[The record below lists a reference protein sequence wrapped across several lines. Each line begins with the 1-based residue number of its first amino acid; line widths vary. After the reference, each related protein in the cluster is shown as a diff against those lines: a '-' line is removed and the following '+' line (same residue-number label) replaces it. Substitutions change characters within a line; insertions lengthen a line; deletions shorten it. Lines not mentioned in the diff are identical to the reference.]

1 MRAYLNTKLD
11 LHDATEFLG
20 APSSGFSGGC
30 TTPQYAPDME
40 IEPKHA
46 VLELD
51 VDVPGETLKAKVTH
65 TVEARTDGR
74 SELKL
79 NGVAFRDLIVFDA
92 DGGAG
97 VSHSYDG
104 QHIIIRWAKPFAAGE
119 RRRVTVAYTVHKP
132 TAGLYFSNPDKAY
145 PRRPVWAATDHET
158 ERARHW
164 FATID
169 LPECHPTLE
178 FTIRHDAK
186 HTALA
191 NGSYVSSTD
200 LKGGRR
206 ETKWK
211 LDQPCPSYITCWAV
225 GDFIEFDDG
234 VQDGIPCKYYTT
246 REHQPADLQRAFG
259 KTKPMLAWMQKKL
272 GLKFPYPKYFQFC
285 LMGIGGAMENISL
298 VSWEDQFVL
307 DETMAKEWTWLV
319 DQINLHEMSHS
330 YFGDAIICR
339 DYAQAWLKESWAT
352 YMESLWLEDSVSDDE
367 YRNNNWIDAHRYFG
381 ESDGRYTRPIFTRNF
396 ESSWDMYDGH
406 LYPGGAMRLDT
417 LRKELGDAV
426 FFEGVRQYVN
436 KFCFATVETEDFR
449 KVMEEVSGRSLGK
462 FFDQWFCT
470 AGYPTITA
478 SFAYDAAKKTG
489 TFTVEQKHT
498 NVGDGLK
505 PIEFAMR
512 TDIGWTINGRHFSAP
527 VEITR
532 AKHEFTVAMDADP
545 QMVRFDPHG
554 RVLHRLNFN
563 PGTPRLLTQ
572 LTLAPDV
579 AGRMLA
585 AGELA
590 KLGTT
595 EAVEAIA
602 AAYRKETFWGT
613 KSEFAKCLAKA
624 GSQRACELL
633 AELIASEKD
642 GMVQENL
649 FRAAGAL
656 RDAGI
661 ADALAKR
668 IRKGDLPYRAHGA
681 ACHML
686 GGQPF
691 DGAFAL
697 LKAEYAKPV
706 KHVGFAHT
714 GIVMGFASLRTA
726 EASEFMLGQLPYGK
740 ASERVR
746 PTLATALGMIG
757 DHVEKPLRTR
767 IVDALTDA
775 LRDPTLRVR
784 KAAASAL
791 SMLRAGSGAINAMAA
806 PLSWQEQVAMS
817 RLAKAAGKPEDPKV
831 GALEKQVSEL
841 SEKLRK
847 LEAKLDKPT
856 PATGTPATPAGR
868 EKNPP
873 AAKKSSKKQ
882 PKKAPARTGA
892 SKRGK

>member
-11 LHDATEFLG
+11 LNDATEFLG

-30 TTPQYAPDME
+30 TTPQYAPDIE
-40 IEPKHA
+40 IEPKHTL
-46 VLELD
+46 LELD
-51 VDVPGETLKAKVTH
+51 VDVPGETLKAKITH

-79 NGVAFRDLIVFDA
+79 NGVAFRDVIVFDA

-104 QHIIIRWAKPFAAGE
+104 QVITIRWAKPFEAAE
-119 RRRVTVAYTVHKP
+119 RRRVTIAYTVHKP

-145 PRRPVWAATDHET
+145 PKRPVWAATDHET

-169 LPECHPTLE
+169 LPECHPTLD

-191 NGSYVSSTD
+191 NGALVSSTD

-211 LDQPCPSYITCWAV
+211 LEQPCPSYITCWAV

-259 KTKPMLAWMQKKL
+259 KTKQMLAWMQKKL
-272 GLKFPYPKYFQFC
+272 GLKFPYPKYYQFC

-352 YMESLWLEDSVSDDE
+352 YTESLWLEDSVSHDE
-367 YRNNNWIDAHRYFG
+367 YDNNNWIDAHRYFA
-381 ESDGRYTRPIFTRNF
+381 ESDTRYTRPIFTRNF

-406 LYPGGAMRLDT
+406 LYPGGAMRLNT

-426 FFEGVRQYVN
+426 FFEGVKQYVN
-436 KFCFATVETEDFR
+436 KYCFSTVETEDFR
-449 KVMEEVSGRSLGK
+449 RVMEEVSGRSLGK

-470 AGYPTITA
+470 AGYPTITVT
-478 SFAYDAAKKTG
+478 FAYDAAKKSG

-498 NVGDGLK
+498 NVADGQK
-505 PIEFAMR
+505 PIDFVMR
-512 TDIGWTINGRHFSAP
+512 SDIGWTINGRHFSAP
-527 VEITR
+527 VELSKS
-532 AKHEFTVAMDADP
+532 KHEFTVAMDADP

-554 RVLHRLNFN
+554 RVLHKLVFN

-572 LTLAPDV
+572 LSLSPDV
-579 AGRMLA
+579 TGRMLA

-590 KLGTT
+590 KLGTV
-595 EAVEAIA
+595 EALDAIA

-613 KSEFAKCLAKA
+613 RCEFAKCIGRAASQHAAEILAA
-624 GSQRACELL
+624 LVGEER
-633 AELIASEKD
+633 D
-642 GMVQENL
+642 GMVLEQL
-649 FRAAGAL
+649 IVAAGGL
-656 RDAGI
+656 RDDGI

-668 IRKGDLPYRAHGA
+668 IKKGDLPYRAHSA
-681 ACHML
+681 ACQMY
-686 GGQPF
+686 GAQRAE
-691 DGAFAL
+691 GAFAL

-706 KHVGFAHT
+706 KHVGFAHNGVVL
-714 GIVMGFASLRTA
+714 GIANLRSA
-726 EASEFMLGQLPYGK
+726 EAAEWLLAHVAYGK
-740 ASERVR
+740 ASERTR
-746 PTLATALGMIG
+746 PTMATALGMIG
-757 DHVEKPLRTR
+757 DHVEKPMRTR
-767 IVDALTDA
+767 IVEALTDL

-784 KAAASAL
+784 KSAAAAL
-791 SMLRAGSGAINAMAA
+791 SGLRAGASAINAMAA
-806 PLSWQEQVAMS
+806 TLSWQEQVAMA
-817 RLAKAAGKPEDPKV
+817 RLAKSAGRADDPKV
-831 GALEKQVSEL
+831 GSLEKTVADL

-847 LEAKLDKPT
+847 LEAKLDKP
-856 PATGTPATPAGR
+856 AVVAGKPAGG
-868 EKNPP
+868 KG
-873 AAKKSSKKQ
+873 ASGKAGAKKAIRAKAKPA
-882 PKKAPARTGA
+882 PKRKAT